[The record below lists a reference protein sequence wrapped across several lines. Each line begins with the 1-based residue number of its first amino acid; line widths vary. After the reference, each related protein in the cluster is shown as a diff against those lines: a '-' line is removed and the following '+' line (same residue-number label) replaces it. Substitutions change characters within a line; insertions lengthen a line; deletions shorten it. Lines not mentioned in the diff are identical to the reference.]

1 MVSSMGTFIGKI
13 MSLSSRLWGGS
24 RLSIQGKC
32 NLSLPFTIKCHK
44 KSFLKLGDNFKARAN
59 FSISLSDGGKL
70 LIGDN
75 VFFNRGCSI
84 NCRKEVLIGDNCIF
98 GENVLVYDHDH
109 CFDCNSGLKEGYVC
123 RKIVIGEG
131 CWIGAGTIILKG
143 VTIGDNV
150 LISAGSL
157 VKRDIPSNSLF
168 YNKRENSVIRNYNN
182 NKK

>member
-1 MVSSMGTFIGKI
+1 MGKFIGI
-13 MSLSSRLWGGS
+13 MMSLSSRMWGGN
-24 RLSIQGKC
+24 RVSIGAQC
-32 NLSLPFTIKCHK
+32 NLSFPFSIKCHK
-44 KSFLKLGDNFKARAN
+44 KASLQIGNNFKARSN
-59 FSISLSDGGKL
+59 FCINLSEEGNLK
-70 LIGDN
+70 IGNN

-84 NCRKEVLIGDNCIF
+84 NCRANVTVGDNCIF

-182 NKK
+182 NRK